1 MNPREELHTALTIR
15 RHLNDSACALP
26 SGTAE
31 RLRAARERALA
42 KQRKPAGGLAGAAG
56 GVFSFDWMA
65 QLAPLVVLVGGL
77 FAMAQWHQSQQVA
90 EIADIDMQM
99 LVDELP
105 PNAYVDKGFG
115 EWLSRAE
122 Q

>member
-15 RHLNDSACALP
+15 RHLNDGACALP
-26 SGTAE
+26 SATAE

-42 KQRKPAGGLAGAAG
+42 RQRKPAMGLAGAAG
-56 GVFSFDWMA
+56 GVFGFSA
-65 QLAPLVVLVGGL
+65 LGQLVPLFVLVGGL
-77 FAMAQWHQSQQVA
+77 LGIAQWHQSQQVA
-90 EIADIDMQM
+90 EIADIDLQM

>member
-1 MNPREELHTALTIR
+1 MNQREEHHTAFAIR
-15 RHLNDSACALP
+15 QHLNEAAGRLP
-26 SGTAE
+26 ADTSE

-42 KQRKPAGGLAGAAG
+42 RQRKPAGGLAGAAG
-56 GVFSFDWMA
+56 GIFGFGWLG

-77 FAMAQWHQSQQVA
+77 LGIAQWHQSQQVA

-105 PNAYVDKGFG
+105 PNAYLDKGFG
-115 EWLSRAE
+115 AWLARPD